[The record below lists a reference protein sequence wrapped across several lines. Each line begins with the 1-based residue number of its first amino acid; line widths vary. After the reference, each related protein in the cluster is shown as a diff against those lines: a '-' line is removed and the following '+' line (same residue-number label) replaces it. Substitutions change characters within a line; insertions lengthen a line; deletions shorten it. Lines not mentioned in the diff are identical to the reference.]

1 MKKILKSLHFSKRQ
15 KFVIAVFFLSLLLFI
30 SEYFTGDIRGLIIGI
45 TLSALTS
52 LSLFLILR
60 NDIKG
65 TFFYPILLLP
75 FLYTLSFNLFY
86 SLIPPRFLTRIIITT
101 VYAIGLYSLFLSHNI
116 FAVSATRTINLLRS
130 ARVVSFIITVLVV
143 FFFINIIFTLR
154 YPIPIT
160 TTLIFILV
168 FILNF
173 QFLWLHNLDNTNI
186 KQLLIF
192 STFNS
197 LALAEL
203 SIILTI
209 WPVNATIY
217 SIFLSGM
224 FYTYSGLSHA
234 WIEKRLFKGIL
245 WEYVWVAFL
254 SILILIAFSRW
265 GI

>member
-1 MKKILKSLHFSKRQ
+1 MKRILKSLQFSKRQ
-15 KFVIAVFFLSLLLFI
+15 KFVIVVFLLSLLLFI
-30 SEYFTGDIRGLIIGI
+30 SEHFIGSISGLIIGFI
-45 TLSALTS
+45 LSALTS

-60 NDIKG
+60 KDIKG

-86 SLIPPRFLTRIIITT
+86 SLIPQRFLTRIIITS

-154 YPIPIT
+154 YPLPLTLI
-160 TTLIFILV
+160 LIFILV

-173 QFLWLHNLDNTNI
+173 QSLWIHNLDNTAL
-186 KQLLIF
+186 KQLLVF

-197 LALAEL
+197 IAISEL
-203 SIILTI
+203 SIVLTI

-217 SIFLSGM
+217 AIFLSGM
-224 FYTYSGLSHA
+224 FYTYSGLSLA

-245 WEYVWVAFL
+245 WEYVWVVFL
-254 SILILIAFSRW
+254 SILMLLLFSRW